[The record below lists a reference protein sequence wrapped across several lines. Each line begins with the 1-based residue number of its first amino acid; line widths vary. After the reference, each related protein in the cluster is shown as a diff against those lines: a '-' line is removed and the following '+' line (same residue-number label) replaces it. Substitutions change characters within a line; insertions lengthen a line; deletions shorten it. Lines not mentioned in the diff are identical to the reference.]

1 MYIDSATIKR
11 GNKTYHRRLL
21 RTSFRENGKVRHKTL
36 LNLSNCTN
44 EEVAA
49 LEIALKHKGKLESLT
64 SLNDFESKQGKR
76 IGAAWTLNTIA
87 KRIGITK
94 ALGSNRQ
101 AKLALLQV
109 IARIIY
115 QGSRLSAVRLAMS
128 HALCETIGIDT
139 LNEDD
144 LYENLAWLAEH
155 QESIEKK
162 LFKNRFPDKAP
173 TLFLYD
179 VTSSYLEGTKNEMAA
194 FGYNRDRKKGK
205 KQIVVGL
212 LTGPDGLP
220 VAVRVFKGNT
230 NDTNTVS
237 EQIRILAKNFG
248 VKEITLVGDRGML
261 KGPQIDALP
270 DDFRYITAITK
281 PQILNLLSEGIVQ
294 MELFSEQVCEV
305 ESQGIRYVLRRNP
318 LRAKQ
323 MAESR
328 CLKMA
333 AISTFVNKRNAY
345 LAEHPKASAKKSLE
359 KVIAKIQ
366 RLKANS
372 WLKAIEESRK
382 ITLIQDEQA
391 LSQASL
397 LDGCYIIKSDVS
409 KDCAYTQTLHD
420 RYCDLEKVERAF
432 RTMKTVHLELR
443 PVFVKK
449 EVSTKGHVF
458 AVMLALL
465 LQREL
470 EQCWR
475 ELDITVE
482 EGIDELGTICANE
495 FRVGKVTI
503 NDIPKPRKRV
513 AELLKNASVVLPS
526 KLPAHT
532 PIVHTKK
539 KLASKRIS

>member
-1 MYIDSATIKR
+1 
-11 GNKTYHRRLL
+11 
-21 RTSFRENGKVRHKTL
+21 
-36 LNLSNCTN
+36 
-44 EEVAA
+44 
-49 LEIALKHKGKLESLT
+49 
-64 SLNDFESKQGKR
+64 
-76 IGAAWTLNTIA
+76 
-87 KRIGITK
+87 
-94 ALGSNRQ
+94 
-101 AKLALLQV
+101 
-109 IARIIY
+109 
-115 QGSRLSAVRLAMS
+115 
-128 HALCETIGIDT
+128 
-139 LNEDD
+139 
-144 LYENLAWLAEH
+144 
-155 QESIEKK
+155 
-162 LFKNRFPDKAP
+162 
-173 TLFLYD
+173 
-179 VTSSYLEGTKNEMAA
+179 
-194 FGYNRDRKKGK
+194 
-205 KQIVVGL
+205 
-212 LTGPDGLP
+212 
-220 VAVRVFKGNT
+220 
-230 NDTNTVS
+230 
-237 EQIRILAKNFG
+237 
-248 VKEITLVGDRGML
+248 ML

-328 CLKMA
+328 CLKTA
-333 AISTFVNKRNAY
+333 AISIFVDKRNAY
-345 LAEHPKASAKKSLE
+345 LAEHPKASATKSLE

-409 KDCAYTQTLHD
+409 KDCADTQTLHD

-458 AVMLALL
+458 AIMLALL

-513 AELLKNASVVLPS
+513 AELLKNASVVLS
-526 KLPAHT
+526 SRLPAHT
-532 PIVHTKK
+532 PIVHTKN
-539 KLASKRIS
+539 KLASKRIY